1 MKKMKARQEWVPIP
15 KKENEDTDTKLD
27 LRDTNPEKEE
37 TNPEKEEKASVGN
50 RERLPPTFA
59 EFPHLV
65 IDVTQN
71 FNKDLFSS

>member
-1 MKKMKARQEWVPIP
+1 MIDDEDERQFESMLKKAD
-15 KKENEDTDTKLD
+15 N
-27 LRDTNPEKEE
+27 
-37 TNPEKEEKASVGN
+37 ASVGN

-71 FNKDLFSS
+71 FNKDLFSSWFFKNEYRHTYT